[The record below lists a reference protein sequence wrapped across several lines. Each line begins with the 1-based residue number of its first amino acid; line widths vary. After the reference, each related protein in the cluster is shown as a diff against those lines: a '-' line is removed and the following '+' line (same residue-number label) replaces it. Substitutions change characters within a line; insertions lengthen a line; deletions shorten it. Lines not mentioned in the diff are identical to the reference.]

1 MSYILPQ
8 NPLLDTF
15 IILKQTPCVKQIN
28 DKKFESL
35 NKIVK
40 AGDLYSGILV
50 CKNSQYY
57 LEVGYNR
64 TLGCTVLIP
73 VNLKTELNVARYFN
87 YTVFNANTK
96 TKK

>member
-15 IILKQTPCVKQIN
+15 VILKQTPCVKQIN

-35 NKIVK
+35 NKFVK
-40 AGDLYSGILV
+40 AGDLYSGIIV

-73 VNLKTELNVARYFN
+73 VNLKSDLNVARYLNF
-87 YTVFNANTK
+87 TVSMQTQK
-96 TKK
+96 LK

>member
-15 IILKQTPCVKQIN
+15 IILKQTECLKVVN
-28 DKKFESL
+28 DKKIEPI

-40 AGDLYSGILV
+40 AGDLYSGILI
-50 CKNSQYY
+50 CKNNQYY

-64 TLGCTVLIP
+64 KLGCTVLIP
-73 VNLKTELNVARYFN
+73 VNLKSELNVARYFN
-87 YTVFNANTK
+87 YKVFNAK
-96 TKK
+96 TKKQ